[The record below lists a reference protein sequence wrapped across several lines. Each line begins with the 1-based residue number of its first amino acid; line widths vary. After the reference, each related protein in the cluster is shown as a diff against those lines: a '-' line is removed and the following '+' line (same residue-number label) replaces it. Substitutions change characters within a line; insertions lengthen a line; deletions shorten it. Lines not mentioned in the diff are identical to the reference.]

1 MNPIKEAKPAGK
13 SAAAA
18 SLYRAV
24 TRDIEVNVEPFY
36 LADRSDPDEGRYVW
50 AYRVT
55 IANQSGEFVKLLSRY
70 WHITDGAGRV
80 EEVRGPGVVGEQP
93 ELKPGDS
100 YQYTSG
106 CPLSTPSG
114 IMVGTYTMRNG
125 RGEEFEIDIPAFSLD
140 MPGKLRTV
148 N

>member
-1 MNPIKEAKPAGK
+1 MYQATTGG
-13 SAAAA
+13 
-18 SLYRAV
+18 
-24 TRDIEVNVEPFY
+24 IEVGVEPFY
-36 LADRSDPDEGRYVW
+36 LEERSDPSQDRYFW

-55 IANQSGEFVKLLSRY
+55 IVNRSPVPVQLLSRY
-70 WHITDGAGRV
+70 WHITDGKGKV

-93 ELKPGDS
+93 RLEPGDS

-114 IMVGTYTMRNG
+114 IMTGRYTMRND
-125 RGEEFEIDIPAFSLD
+125 RDETFEVAIPAFSLD
-140 MPGKLRTV
+140 MPGRARTV

>member
-1 MNPIKEAKPAGK
+1 M
-13 SAAAA
+13 
-18 SLYRAV
+18 YRAV
-24 TRDIEVNVEPFY
+24 THNIEVEVEPFY
-36 LADRSDPDEGRYVW
+36 LEEQSNPEEGHYVW

-55 IANQSGEFVKLLSRY
+55 IDNRSDGWVQLLSRY
-70 WHITDGAGRV
+70 WHITDGVGRV
-80 EEVRGPGVVGEQP
+80 EEVSGDGVVGEQP

-114 IMVGTYTMRNG
+114 IMVGHYTMRND
-125 RGEEFEIDIPAFSLD
+125 RSEMFDIAIPAFSLD
-140 MPGKLRTV
+140 MPGAMHTV